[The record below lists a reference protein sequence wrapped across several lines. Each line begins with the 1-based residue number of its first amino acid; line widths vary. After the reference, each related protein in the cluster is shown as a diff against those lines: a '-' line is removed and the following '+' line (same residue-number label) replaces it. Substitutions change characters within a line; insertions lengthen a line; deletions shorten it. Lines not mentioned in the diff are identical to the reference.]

1 MRKAMVRSVVGADLP
16 SVLRLSLRLCVLG
29 VVAVSGSAGVA
40 GVAGVVARGVPVA
53 VLVLLA
59 SLGRLGGVPSGGSL
73 GGGWWPPSC
82 WVLGGVALSVTGRSL
97 HGACFCRERLR
108 SVRLSFPIWKSS
120 TSLLLVGVMKRSK
133 IHAMSRCVCSGM

>member
-1 MRKAMVRSVVGADLP
+1 MRL
-16 SVLRLSLRLCVLG
+16 SVLV

-59 SLGRLGGVPSGGSL
+59 SLGRLGGVASGGSQ
-73 GGGWWPPSC
+73 GGGWSPPSC
-82 WVLGGVALSVTGRSL
+82 WVRGGVALSVTAKCL

-108 SVRLSFPIWKSS
+108 SVRLSFPTMEEIEFLVVGGRDEAEKG
-120 TSLLLVGVMKRSK
+120 TCDVSLCL
-133 IHAMSRCVCSGM
+133 

>member
-1 MRKAMVRSVVGADLP
+1 M
-16 SVLRLSLRLCVLG
+16 LRLSMRLCVVG

-73 GGGWWPPSC
+73 GGGWSPPSC
-82 WVLGGVALSVTGRSL
+82 WVLGGVALSVAGKCL
-97 HGACFCRERLR
+97 HGA
-108 SVRLSFPIWKSS
+108 
-120 TSLLLVGVMKRSK
+120 
-133 IHAMSRCVCSGM
+133 